1 MYTID
6 MKIDYNNRKFK
17 PVTNSDN
24 GEVSAEMIFHYQ
36 QTGNILTCS
45 YNGENIIKGH
55 LIGKVDQ
62 SGCID
67 MSYHQV
73 NIEGQIMTGL
83 CKSIPEILP
92 DGKIRLHEEW
102 QWTSGDKSKG
112 KSILEEI

>member
-1 MYTID
+1 
-6 MKIDYNNRKFK
+6 MKINYHNRRFK
-17 PVTNSDN
+17 PIFNSDN
-24 GEVSAEMIFHYQ
+24 GVVSAGMIFHYQ
-36 QTGNILTCS
+36 QTGNILSCS

-55 LIGKVDQ
+55 LIGKVNP

-92 DGKIRLHEEW
+92 NGKIRLHEDW
-102 QWTSGDKSKG
+102 QWTSGDKSRG
-112 KSILEEI
+112 KSILIEI

>member
-1 MYTID
+1 MD
-6 MKIDYNNRKFK
+6 MKINYNNRRFK
-17 PVTNSDN
+17 PVSNSDN

-36 QTGNILTCS
+36 QTDNILTCS
-45 YNGENIIKGH
+45 YNGENIITGH

-67 MSYHQV
+67 MNYHQV